1 METETLDFWY
11 SAEMAEAERKLGQ
24 THTRRVNGQPYT
36 EISTSNGEK
45 PINAYKDTVHVDRG
59 TENDIMIEEF

>member
-11 SAEMAEAERKLGQ
+11 SAEMAETERELGQ

-36 EISTSNGEK
+36 EISANGNQK
-45 PINAYKDTVHVDRG
+45 PINAYKDTVHVGQG
-59 TENDIMIEEF
+59 TENDITIEEF